1 MDIPAHSVLVH
12 TRKGKGL
19 PEMLPTPYVFNH
31 AILQLEIVGKFYYVD
46 PTMSYQGGKLQD
58 NYLPAYHWGFVISDK
73 TTDLTQLPEPSQLPL
88 EVYQDITIT
97 SPTSADLKITEISYG
112 GNANSVRGYLQ
123 AEGLI
128 NFRKNLLEKVQA
140 HYKGAS
146 VISPAMITDDQEKN
160 TCTITYSYKIPTRH
174 RSDKKIL
181 KIYSDIIEEGVDD
194 TVNLERTSPF
204 ALLYPRHLK
213 EYIHVENPF
222 NNWPADSENS
232 TFENESIFYT
242 FLMKKEGHL
251 VDYTIEL
258 KHLKDHMPLNAVQ
271 DYWNIVQEIEPNP
284 ALELIISAP
293 EK

>member
-1 MDIPAHSVLVH
+1 
-12 TRKGKGL
+12 
-19 PEMLPTPYVFNH
+19 
-31 AILQLEIVGKFYYVD
+31 
-46 PTMSYQGGKLQD
+46 MSYQGGKLQD
-58 NYLPAYHWGFVISDK
+58 NYLPFYHWGFVVSDK
-73 TTDLTQLPEPSQLPL
+73 TTALTQLPEPSQLPL
-88 EVYQDITIT
+88 EVDQDITIT
-97 SPTSADLKITEISYG
+97 SPTSADLKITQISYG
-112 GNANSVRGYLQ
+112 GNADRVRGHLQ
-123 AEGLI
+123 VEGII
-128 NFRKNLLEKVQA
+128 NFRKNVLGSIQA
-140 HYKGAS
+140 QYKGAS
-146 VISPAMITDDQEKN
+146 VISPAVVIDDREKN
-160 TCTITYSYKIPTRH
+160 ICTITDSYKIPIRN

-194 TVNLERTSPF
+194 TIKLERTSPF

-213 EYIHVENPF
+213 EHIHVENPF

-242 FLMKKEGHL
+242 FLMKKEGHS

-258 KHLKDHMPLNAVQ
+258 KHLKDHVPLNAVQ